1 MPLTKP
7 SDLGIT
13 GPRAEHN
20 LGSLSSSSS
29 EAEDDIS
36 ALASG
41 SEESDFLDSD
51 EPRKR
56 RRASPAAADD
66 SDNDDEKRPVPVNI
80 GSRTGRR
87 QSQTTAAPPPSEP
100 EREPQRILVPTDPT
114 TSFESLGVRPWLL
127 QSLANRPSPVPQA
140 SREAA
145 FPRSSVATTASVE
158 AELARVRRWLSRV
171 PILQKWADDPS
182 AIFAVVL
189 TPTR

>member
-66 SDNDDEKRPVPVNI
+66 SDSDDEKRPVPVNI

-127 QSLANRPSPVPQA
+127 QSLANMAITRPTGIQRGCIPEILSGHDCIGG
-140 SREAA
+140 SRTGSGKTVA
-145 FPRSSVATTASVE
+145 FA
-158 AELARVRRWLSRV
+158 V